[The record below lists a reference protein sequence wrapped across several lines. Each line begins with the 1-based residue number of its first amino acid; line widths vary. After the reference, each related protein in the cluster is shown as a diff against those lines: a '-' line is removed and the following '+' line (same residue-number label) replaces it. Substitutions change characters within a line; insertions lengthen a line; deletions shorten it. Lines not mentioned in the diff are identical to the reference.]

1 MDERKDTLQNKKGIK
16 VEINKNESNIK
27 RELFW
32 SQDFIT
38 KNERDIDNIFF
49 LQKQNDIHS
58 FKSIEYIR
66 YKHR

>member
-32 SQDFIT
+32 S
-38 KNERDIDNIFF
+38 
-49 LQKQNDIHS
+49 
-58 FKSIEYIR
+58 
-66 YKHR
+66 